1 MNKGLLLYKT
11 VAIQQ
16 LVLIRAR
23 VHPFPSQTRKLSSL
37 LPTILGWRRPGKI
50 GSANMERSHSREWLL
65 FLYSYCGSAIH
76 CSKSATIR
84 YNTPITRDRGI
95 FIMEYYMTDERIT
108 EYLKALENEERAAA
122 TIEKYRRALLS
133 FAAFLSGAAV
143 TPEMIHLW
151 KDDLRASNYAPSTIN
166 ACLAAVNG
174 FFCFCGWTD
183 CRARFLKI
191 QRRLFRDSRQ
201 ELTRGEYERLVA
213 AAEAAG
219 DRGLALLMETICST
233 GIRVSE
239 VQYITV
245 EAAKNGKTE
254 IALKGKIRTIL
265 LPSKLCRKLL
275 KYAARQKTASGAIF
289 RTKSGKAM
297 SRYQI
302 WSKMKKLCV
311 RAGVDAG
318 KVFPHNLRHLFATAF
333 YRAYKDIVKLADV
346 LGHSS
351 IETTRIYL
359 VTSAAEHRKQL
370 EQLKLVS

>member
-1 MNKGLLLYKT
+1 MTNE
-11 VAIQQ
+11 
-16 LVLIRAR
+16 
-23 VHPFPSQTRKLSSL
+23 
-37 LPTILGWRRPGKI
+37 KI
-50 GSANMERSHSREWLL
+50 DH
-65 FLYSYCGSAIH
+65 
-76 CSKSATIR
+76 
-84 YNTPITRDRGI
+84 
-95 FIMEYYMTDERIT
+95 
-108 EYLKALENEERAAA
+108 YLKALENEERAAA

-133 FAAFLSGAAV
+133 FAAFLSGTAV
-143 TPEMIHLW
+143 TPETIRLW
-151 KDDLRASNYAPSTIN
+151 KDELHERNYAPSTIN
-166 ACLAAVNG
+166 TFLAALNG
-174 FFCFCGWTD
+174 FFHFCGWSD

-191 QRRLFRDSRQ
+191 QRRLFRDSKQ
-201 ELTRGEYERLVA
+201 ELTRAEYERLVA

-219 DRGLALLMETICST
+219 DHGLALLMETICST

-275 KYAARQKTASGAIF
+275 KFAARQKTASGAIF

-318 KVFPHNLRHLFATAF
+318 KVFPHNLRHLFARMFFKVSGNIAE
-333 YRAYKDIVKLADV
+333 LADV

-359 VTSAAEHRKQL
+359 RETGQEHRRKL
-370 EQLKLVS
+370 EKLRLIC

>member
-1 MNKGLLLYKT
+1 M
-11 VAIQQ
+11 
-16 LVLIRAR
+16 R
-23 VHPFPSQTRKLSSL
+23 
-37 LPTILGWRRPGKI
+37 
-50 GSANMERSHSREWLL
+50 
-65 FLYSYCGSAIH
+65 
-76 CSKSATIR
+76 
-84 YNTPITRDRGI
+84 
-95 FIMEYYMTDERIT
+95 
-108 EYLKALENEERAAA
+108 
-122 TIEKYRRALLS
+122 
-133 FAAFLSGAAV
+133 
-143 TPEMIHLW
+143 
-151 KDDLRASNYAPSTIN
+151 
-166 ACLAAVNG
+166 
-174 FFCFCGWTD
+174 
-183 CRARFLKI
+183 
-191 QRRLFRDSRQ
+191 
-201 ELTRGEYERLVA
+201 RLVA

-219 DRGLALLMETICST
+219 DRALALLMETICST

-265 LPSKLCRKLL
+265 LPAKTLPQ
-275 KYAARQKTASGAIF
+275 AAQVSPRGKKPPPARSFAPKAA
-289 RTKSGKAM
+289 KSM